1 VRKPKTQSESLELH
15 DRDPVLVGATGVLV
29 GASTDDVLAMIST
42 GVLLDPR
49 LRFDP
54 DSAAKRFLTPPL
66 PVFVDRVETWFES
79 EVDERQT
86 PGSPV
91 ALEIESLVS
100 EVGKLS
106 TSGLSAYPA
115 TWVEGVIF
123 RNTDECERF
132 RDNLLTLG
140 LEGRLGRIR
149 IDVNPDKFGADSVD
163 SRTDL
168 IEFSLGER
176 QKIQRV
182 FRVTSAIAVS
192 FAARRDKRTTS
203 HAVRLLKGLVK
214 KSPTSEHDGDTP
226 LLDGILSH
234 RIGTSSVARGSIE
247 EIVTVWSN
255 VIIDDDYSNPKPVST
270 LLENLES
277 TLEGDASFE
286 KYSSEVSRR
295 FTELRNLVDG
305 KSKMSPYSI
314 SADTSGITRVLDAL
328 QLMVMR
334 RSPLDLLEMPRRD
347 HMASP
352 GVFMLAAYWCGLSTP
367 RTNLQEVIVAEPL
380 LSVLVDLEVN
390 AVSSG
395 ESTPSVVSRKFLVE
409 TDSSSARRVFDF
421 TVNGET
427 AAAPVGSSWKDEATP
442 PSAENPANDQS
453 LSVNLRREP
462 VARYSL
468 GDYEAEIRD
477 GEIRIFE
484 KEPKQTNRRTR
495 AGDAPKPHWKDR
507 L

>member
-15 DRDPVLVGATGVLV
+15 DRDPVQVGATGVLV

-66 PVFVDRVETWFES
+66 PVFDDRVETWFES
-79 EVDERQT
+79 DVEERQT

-91 ALEIESLVS
+91 ALVIESLGS

-106 TSGLSAYPA
+106 TSGLSAYPV
-115 TWVEGVIF
+115 TWVESVIF

-140 LEGRLGRIR
+140 LEGRLGRIQ
-149 IDVNPDKFGADSVD
+149 ISVDSDKFGADSVD

-192 FAARRDKRTTS
+192 FAARRDRRTTS
-203 HAVRLLKGLVK
+203 HAVRLLKGLAK
-214 KSPTSEHDGDTP
+214 KSPTAEHDADTP

-234 RIGTSSVARGSIE
+234 RSGTPSVARGSIE
-247 EIVTVWSN
+247 QIVVVWSN

-270 LLENLES
+270 LLDNLELA
-277 TLEGDASFE
+277 LEGDASFE

-295 FTELRNLVDG
+295 LTELRNLVEG
-305 KSKMSPYSI
+305 KSLMSPFSI

-334 RSPLDLLEMPRRD
+334 RSPSDLLKMPRTD

-352 GVFMLAAYWCGLSTP
+352 GVFMLAAYWSGLSTP
-367 RTNLQEVIVAEPL
+367 RTNLQQEIVAEPL

-395 ESTPSVVSRKFLVE
+395 GSTPSVVSRKFLVE
-409 TDSSSARRVFDF
+409 TDSSSARRTFDF

-453 LSVNLRREP
+453 PSANLRREP
-462 VARYSL
+462 IARYSL

-477 GEIRIFE
+477 GEVRIFE
-484 KEPKQTNRRTR
+484 KELTKTGKSTR